1 MSILLASGMRP
12 PEHGAAPAS
21 HIHGVMT
28 DAEYEAAKAEFL
40 ATYGASNAEAAA
52 LRDQAM
58 AKLFACSGWTQEKLA
73 EKEGKSRQ
81 WIVQRLCFGQFLN
94 FATAVANLNLL
105 PNNFTEWKFRGY
117 WEQTDKDE
125 HNNRI
130 RYQQVLEMIR
140 EDIRIGKSTKTK
152 GHAKIIREH
161 FADGQWHPLSEI
173 AEKIGTTEQ
182 DAMQRL
188 RDMKK
193 LSIDLETRLRGRDQH
208 TECRIFPREKTVSVS
223 ELAEKLGP
231 LIKSLKAEGKK
242 SMAAMVPANV
252 AMFADLLQRLLDEWT
267 ASPE

>member
-1 MSILLASGMRP
+1 MLAPSVR
-12 PEHGAAPAS
+12 S
-21 HIHGVMT
+21 VMT
-28 DAEYEAAKAEFL
+28 DAEYEQAKAEFL

-52 LRDQAM
+52 LRDQAL
-58 AKLFACSGWTQEKLA
+58 AKLFARSGWTQEKLA
-73 EKEGKSRQ
+73 EKEGESPRH
-81 WIVQRLCFGQFLN
+81 IGRRLTFGQFLN
-94 FATAVANLNLL
+94 FWPTGQNAETPPKNL
-105 PNNFTEWKFRGY
+105 TERRFRSF
-117 WEQTDKDE
+117 WELTNKNE
-125 HNNRI
+125 HNDRI
-130 RYQQVLEMIR
+130 RFQRVLEMIR

-161 FADGQWHPLSEI
+161 FADGQWHPLADI

-252 AMFADLLQRLLDEWT
+252 AMLADLLQRLLDEWT

>member
-1 MSILLASGMRP
+1 ML
-12 PEHGAAPAS
+12 APAFHS
-21 HIHGVMT
+21 VMT
-28 DAEYEAAKAEFL
+28 DAEYEQAKAEFI

-52 LRDQAM
+52 LRDQAL
-58 AKLFACSGWTQEKLA
+58 AKLFSRSGWTQEKLA
-73 EKEGKSRQ
+73 EKEEKTQQ
-81 WIVQRLCFGQFLN
+81 WVAYRLRFGRFLHFTTTVVN
-94 FATAVANLNLL
+94 PENLPKNL
-105 PNNFTEWKFRGY
+105 TERRFRHF

-125 HNNRI
+125 HNDRI

-140 EDIRIGKSTKTK
+140 NDIRIGKSTKTK